1 MSPILER
8 VSVFRQGT
16 YDERV
21 RITVLAGG
29 FGGSRFIAGV
39 RDAIAPDDELSVIAN
54 TADDIWLF
62 GLRVSPDLDTI
73 MYTLGGG
80 IDPDRGWGRTD
91 ETWHAKEELAAYGEP
106 QAWFGLGDRDLAT
119 HLVRTARLR
128 DGHTLTEA
136 TAELCRRWD
145 IGVTL
150 LPMTDAEVET
160 HVATTVDGRD
170 EVIHFQEY
178 WIRHRAAVPVRGVEL
193 HGIEGAR
200 PTPEVLAALQQADVV
215 LVAPSNPIVSIG
227 PIVAVPGIVEA
238 LAGGRAPVVGVSP
251 VIGGA
256 AVRGMADQLLD
267 GLGIEGSAAGVARH
281 FGARSN
287 GGLLDGWLVD
297 TEDAGEVEGIEA
309 ANITAR
315 SVPLYMR
322 DAATTRQLA
331 VDALDLA
338 SELGVA
344 S

>member
-1 MSPILER
+1 M
-8 VSVFRQGT
+8 
-16 YDERV
+16 

-29 FGGSRFIAGV
+29 FGGSRFVTGV
-39 RDAIAPDDELSVIAN
+39 RDAVGPDDELTVIAN

-91 ETWHAKEELAAYGEP
+91 ETWHAKEELTAYGEP

-119 HLVRTARLR
+119 HLVRSAGLR
-128 DGHTLTEA
+128 EGRTLTEV
-136 TAELCRRWD
+136 TAGLCRRWD
-145 IGVTL
+145 VGLTL
-150 LPMTDAEVET
+150 LPMTDDEVET

-170 EVIHFQEY
+170 EVVHFQEY
-178 WIRHRAAVPVRGVEL
+178 WIRHRAEVPLR
-193 HGIEGAR
+193 GIELYGIDSAR
-200 PTPEVLAALQQADVV
+200 PTPEVLVTIDRSDVV

-227 PIVAVPGIVEA
+227 PIVAVPRMLEVLRA
-238 LAGGRAPVVGVSP
+238 ARAPVVGVSP
-251 VIGGA
+251 IIGGA

-281 FGARSN
+281 LGARSA

-297 TEDAGEVEGIEA
+297 TADAGEVERIESAGIA
-309 ANITAR
+309 AR

-322 DAATTRQLA
+322 DAASTRQLA
-331 VDALDLA
+331 ADALALA
-338 SELGVA
+338 AELGRP
-344 S
+344 

>member
-1 MSPILER
+1 M
-8 VSVFRQGT
+8 
-16 YDERV
+16 

-39 RDAIAPDDELSVIAN
+39 RDALTPADELTVVAN

-73 MYTLGGG
+73 MYTLGDG
-80 IDPDRGWGRTD
+80 IDRERGWGRTD
-91 ETWHAKEELAAYGEP
+91 ETWNAKEELAAYGEA

-136 TAELCRRWD
+136 TAELCRRWPT
-145 IGVTL
+145 GVTL

-160 HVATTVDGRD
+160 NIATTVDGRD
-170 EVIHFQEY
+170 EVVHFQEY
-178 WIRHRAAVPVRGVEL
+178 WIKHQAAVPVRGVEL
-193 HGIEGAR
+193 HGLEAAR
-200 PTPEVLAALQQADVV
+200 PTPEVISAIAATDVL

-227 PIVAVPGIVEA
+227 PIVAVPGMREA
-238 LAGGRAPVVGVSP
+238 LAAARAPVVGVSP
-251 VIGGA
+251 IIEGA

-267 GLGIEGSAAGVARH
+267 GLGIENSASGVARH
-281 FGARSN
+281 LGARAA

-297 TEDAGEVEGIEA
+297 TEDAGEVEQVEA
-309 ANITAR
+309 AGIAAR

-322 DAATTRQLA
+322 DATTTCRLA
-331 VDALDLA
+331 LDALGLA
-338 SELGVA
+338 AELDA
-344 S
+344 RS